1 MSPIKEMIQ
10 INGYI
15 YSIDGVNYPKEI
27 KFPDTICKYYNLS
40 DNSLDAF
47 YKSYLFA
54 SHPLHLN
61 DIRDSHYE
69 LIKFK
74 EEPKGD
80 FFKVFPHLNNASFK
94 GANLDEKKK
103 QFWIAETSLL
113 GIISLSASDKSDLMW
128 PHYTQENGFMVKF
141 NTNKLLTSILEKGQC
156 QILEFAPMNYVP
168 EVYQI
173 SIDPNS
179 DELKSAIYYLS
190 NIKSSEW
197 QYESEWRLFVS
208 KEKMCPP
215 VHDFYSNY
223 SKIDRLTCRNRQVY
237 YSAQESI
244 EQIAWGNNFIST
256 ILKSK
261 SKEIDGWI
269 KLRLKRSNR
278 KIKMVLQCIANNY
291 SDKFYISTLRKETTN
306 FNTILVRCN
315 QRYEIKANNK
325 DVFIRATNDFN

>member
-1 MSPIKEMIQ
+1 MIQ
-10 INGYI
+10 INGFT
-15 YSIDGVNYPKEI
+15 YSLGGVDYPKEI

-47 YKSYLFA
+47 QKSYLFA
-54 SHPLHLN
+54 SHPLQLN

-80 FFKVFPHLNNASFK
+80 FFKVFPHLNNTSFK

-103 QFWIAETSLL
+103 QFWICETSLL

-141 NTNKLLTSILEKGQC
+141 NTERLLSSILGNGQYS
-156 QILEFAPMNYVP
+156 LFMLAPMNYVT
-168 EVYQI
+168 EVPQI
-173 SIDPNS
+173 SINPNC
-179 DELKSAIYYLS
+179 DELKSSIYYLS

-197 QYESEWRLFVS
+197 KYENEWRLFVS
-208 KEKMCPP
+208 KDRMCPP
-215 VHDFYSNY
+215 DHYLYSNY
-223 SKIDRLTCRNRQVY
+223 SMLGRLTCRNRQIY

-244 EQIAWGNNFIST
+244 EQIVWGNNFIST
-256 ILKSK
+256 IIISK

-278 KIKMVLQCIANNY
+278 KIQMLLKSITNSY

-315 QRYEIKANNK
+315 RRYEIKAKNK
-325 DVFIRATNDFN
+325 DVFIRATNDYN